1 LISGEVRADFTLEH
15 LRFRFNNE
23 QSMIPR
29 DPRLTRLADAASLL
43 LFGGDDDRRSETAVT
58 SLDRLFREIT
68 GLHENTADLRDRSA
82 TSVPAGSAISPLDA
96 GRCLLDS
103 RRTAVYLRG
112 VYDAIQE
119 ARQRFPGEVIHVLY
133 AGCGPFAPLC
143 LPLLPLLAGEAVHF
157 TLLDVHARAIE
168 SVQAIMAAVR
178 LDGTNIDCV
187 VGDATH
193 YHTPDRRPLHVV
205 VSEAMQ
211 RALEK
216 EPQVAILMNTAPQ
229 LTVGGLMVPEMIAV
243 DAVLTDLSRELG
255 SNGVAAEPGAHA
267 LKPAQLK
274 PWSGRIPLGRVL
286 EVDRERACAWSAAG
300 VSSHLPPAR
309 IALPSVVP
317 AQYSL
322 VLATTIRTFG
332 VHLLR
337 EYESGLTHPLM
348 VNGWRAGEEIEFTY
362 RLGKRPGFTW
372 NALTIRSREAGQFR
386 TDS

>member
-1 LISGEVRADFTLEH
+1 
-15 LRFRFNNE
+15 
-23 QSMIPR
+23 MIPG

-43 LFGGDDDRRSETAVT
+43 LFGGDDDRRSEATVM

-68 GLHENTADLRDRSA
+68 GLRETTVDLRDRSA
-82 TSVPAGSAISPLDA
+82 ISVPAGSAISPLDA
-96 GRCLLDS
+96 GRCLLDP

-112 VYDAIQE
+112 VYHAIQE
-119 ARQRFPGEVIHVLY
+119 ARRRFPAEVIHVLY

-143 LPLLPLLAGEAVHF
+143 LPLLPLLAGQAVHF
-157 TLLDVHARAIE
+157 TLLDVHTRAIE
-168 SVQAIMAAVR
+168 SVQTIMAALR
-178 LDGTNIDCV
+178 LEGANIECV
-187 VGDATH
+187 VGDATR
-193 YHTPDRRPLHVV
+193 YRTPDRRPLHIV

-229 LTVGGLMVPEMIAV
+229 LAARGLMVPEMIAV

-255 SNGVAAEPGAHA
+255 SNGVAAPGAHA
-267 LKPAQLK
+267 LKPWK
-274 PWSGRIPLGRVL
+274 GRIPLGRIL

-300 VSSHLPPAR
+300 ASSHLPPAR

-332 VHLLR
+332 VHLLQ

-362 RLGKRPGFTW
+362 RLGKKPGFSW
-372 NALTIRSREAGQFR
+372 NALTLRGREAGQFR

>member
-1 LISGEVRADFTLEH
+1 
-15 LRFRFNNE
+15 
-23 QSMIPR
+23 MIPR

-43 LFGGDDDRRSETAVT
+43 LFGGDDDRRSRAAVT

-68 GLHENTADLRDRSA
+68 GLRENTVDLRDRSA
-82 TSVPAGSAISPLDA
+82 SSVAAGHAISPLDA
-96 GRCLLDS
+96 GRCLLDP
-103 RRTAVYLRG
+103 RRTAIYLRG
-112 VYDAIQE
+112 VYHAIQE
-119 ARQRFPGEVIHVLY
+119 AQQQFPREIIRVLY
-133 AGCGPFAPLC
+133 AGCGPFASLC

-168 SVQAIMAAVR
+168 SVQAIVAALR
-178 LDGTNIDCV
+178 LEGANIECV
-187 VGDATH
+187 VGDSTH
-193 YHTPDRRPLHVV
+193 YRTPNRRPVHVV

-229 LTVGGLMVPEMIAV
+229 LAAGGLMVPATIAV

-255 SNGVAAEPGAHA
+255 GNDVAAGPSAHA
-267 LKPAQLK
+267 LR
-274 PWSGRIPLGRVL
+274 PWKGRIPLGRIL

-309 IALPSVVP
+309 IALPSAVP

-322 VLATTIRTFG
+322 VLTTTIRTFG
-332 VHLLR
+332 AHLLQ

-362 RLGKRPGFTW
+362 RLGKKPGFTW
-372 NALTIRSREAGQFR
+372 NALTLRGREAGQFR